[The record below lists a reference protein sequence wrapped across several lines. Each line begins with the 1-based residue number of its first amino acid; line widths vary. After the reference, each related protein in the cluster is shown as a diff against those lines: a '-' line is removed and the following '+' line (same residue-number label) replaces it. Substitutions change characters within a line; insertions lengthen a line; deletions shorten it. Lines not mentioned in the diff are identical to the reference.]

1 MGITSTLGSACLR
14 SRSAT
19 SSRVSTFGFR
29 CVFQVTFPGYLL
41 PRCSLFTQ
49 LFAFSRARTVS
60 SEWDPIRPLTKSTRE
75 LLALAPAL
83 RRFRRSDFST
93 LLATSSML
101 AKRQ

>member
-29 CVFQVTFPGYLL
+29 CVFQVTFSRDAHFIHP
-41 PRCSLFTQ
+41 T
-49 LFAFSRARTVS
+49 FAFSRARTVS

-83 RRFRRSDFST
+83 RRFRRSE
-93 LLATSSML
+93 
-101 AKRQ
+101 R